1 MLGKWKHTKTKAFHY
16 RCENERNGKLE
27 PISQDAFGSPGTYHS
42 QRFIYQHKE
51 ASDFHRIVMVVSD
64 NKMGMLP
71 LIFIQYYFDGAEH
84 AVAPTLTY
92 HETRRNAEQ
101 TPYVRSNKSVI
112 EKLKESDNLRSP
124 KAVQVQSFKEAGGYE
139 DSRASS
145 SFVRNRKQVSN
156 VQAAKQKLLNEDLLD
171 IVDMC
176 TEQKRDPDSAFIR
189 NVTVAPEKTVF
200 LANNRQLND
209 LVRFCTKDGNV
220 SVLGIDQTFNVG
232 NFYVTLTTY
241 HHLMLKKKRGSNE
254 CPVFL
259 GPTLIH
265 HQKTFESFF
274 ELPANILRFQPDA
287 AKLKAFGTDSEINLY
302 KPWETLLPKSH
313 HLLCDLHMK
322 ENVQSKLTKLGIT
335 REIAKTFMTDV
346 FGKEVGDEREPG
358 LVDSWDEDELEA
370 KLHSFKYIWESR
382 HQGGAAFFQ
391 YMLTKKLP
399 VMKSC
404 MTAEVRSIAGL
415 GYPPKPYTQN
425 ANECLN
431 NVLKTRQQ
439 ERS

>member
-1 MLGKWKHTKTKAFHY
+1 MELPKNTPDDSTRKTKEKSTPSTPAIQPNNVGDSEAIFYNNDQQTPVYRKGDRSPCGTKDISSLIITGNVPINKICTVNPVFINHNVTFFVDGTKLSHWKDCLSDILGKWKHTKTKAFHY

-27 PISQDAFGSPGTYHS
+27 PISQDAFGSPETYHS

-51 ASDFHRIVMVVSD
+51 ASDFHRIVM
-64 NKMGMLP
+64 
-71 LIFIQYYFDGAEH
+71 YYFDGAEH

-156 VQAAKQKLLNEDLLD
+156 VQAAKQKLLNEDLLE

-232 NFYVTLTTY
+232 NFYVTLTNY

-265 HQKTFESFF
+265 HQKTFESFLNF
-274 ELPANILRFQPDA
+274 LP
-287 AKLKAFGTDSEINLY
+287 
-302 KPWETLLPKSH
+302 
-313 HLLCDLHMK
+313 
-322 ENVQSKLTKLGIT
+322 
-335 REIAKTFMTDV
+335 TF
-346 FGKEVGDEREPG
+346 
-358 LVDSWDEDELEA
+358 
-370 KLHSFKYIWESR
+370 
-382 HQGGAAFFQ
+382 
-391 YMLTKKLP
+391 
-399 VMKSC
+399 
-404 MTAEVRSIAGL
+404 
-415 GYPPKPYTQN
+415 
-425 ANECLN
+425 
-431 NVLKTRQQ
+431 
-439 ERS
+439 